1 MWNKICVDLIGPY
14 KIRRKWKEPIKSVT
28 TIDLVTMWFEK
39 TQYSDNKA
47 MTIVNLVET
56 TLLAWYPWRVE
67 ITYYRGG
74 ELLSHEFK
82 IS

>member
-47 MTIVNLVET
+47 MTITKLLET
-56 TLLAWYPWRVE
+56 TGLVRYPWIGE
-67 ITYYRGG
+67 SMYDRG
-74 ELLSHEFK
+74 E
-82 IS
+82 